1 MKDVMLADTP
11 IEERAQI
18 LRDSC
23 DKIVEKCYTR
33 KFDTKETNEK
43 RAELA
48 NVSIQIADLEEK
60 LAEVRADLKGRIK
73 PLAERMGKIRGELK
87 AGGEWVSGECY
98 QFLDADEGKVAM
110 YDPNGYKIE
119 ERDMRPE
126 ERTRTIFQG
135 IRENMTVQMSK
146 TGTDN

>member
-87 AGGEWVSGECY
+87 LVE
-98 QFLDADEGKVAM
+98 
-110 YDPNGYKIE
+110 NGYL
-119 ERDMRPE
+119 
-126 ERTRTIFQG
+126 
-135 IRENMTVQMSK
+135 ENVTSS
-146 TGTDN
+146 

>member
-11 IEERAQI
+11 IEQRAQI

-33 KFDTKETNEK
+33 KFNTEETNEK

-60 LAEVRADLKGRIK
+60 LAEIRADYKGRIK
-73 PLAERMGKIRGELK
+73 PLIERMGKIRGELK
-87 AGGEWVSGECY
+87 SGGEWITGECY
-98 QFLDADEGKVAM
+98 QFLDAEENKVAL

-126 ERTRTIFQG
+126 ERSRTIFQG
-135 IRENMTVQMSK
+135 IRENMKVQMSK

>member
-11 IEERAQI
+11 IEQRAQI

-33 KFDTKETNEK
+33 KFNTEETNEK

-60 LAEVRADLKGRIK
+60 LAEIRADYKGRIK
-73 PLAERMGKIRGELK
+73 PLIERMGKIRGELK
-87 AGGEWVSGECY
+87 SGGEWVTGECY
-98 QFLDADEGKVAM
+98 QFLDAEENKVAL

-119 ERDMRPE
+119 ERDMRQE
-126 ERTRTIFQG
+126 ERSRTIFQG
-135 IRENMTVQMSK
+135 IRENMKVQMSK

>member
-11 IEERAQI
+11 IEEREQI

-23 DKIVEKCYTR
+23 DKIVEKSYTR
-33 KFDTKETNEK
+33 KFSTNETNEK
-43 RAELA
+43 RIEFA
-48 NVSIQIADLEEK
+48 NVSIQIKELENK
-60 LAEVRADLKGRIK
+60 LIEIRADYKGRIK
-73 PLAERMGKIRGELK
+73 PLVERMEKILEELK
-87 AGGEWVSGECY
+87 AGGEWVTGECY
-98 QFLDADEGKVAM
+98 QFLDADEGKTAL

-126 ERTRTIFQG
+126 ERQRTMFQG
-135 IRENMTVQMSK
+135 IRGNMKVQMSK

>member
-11 IEERAQI
+11 LEERAQI

-33 KFDTKETNEK
+33 KFDTKETSEK

-48 NVSIQIADLEEK
+48 NVSIQIADLEER
-60 LAEVRADLKGRIK
+60 LAEIRADYKGRIK
-73 PLAERMGKIRGELK
+73 PLIERLGKIRGELK

-98 QFLDADEGKVAM
+98 QFLDAEEGKAAL
-110 YDPNGYKIE
+110 YDPSGYKIE
-119 ERDMRPE
+119 ERDLRPE

>member
-11 IEERAQI
+11 IEEREQI

-23 DKIVEKCYTR
+23 DKIVEKSYTR
-33 KFDTKETNEK
+33 KFSTNETNEK
-43 RAELA
+43 RIEFA
-48 NVSIQIADLEEK
+48 NVSIQIKELENK
-60 LAEVRADLKGRIK
+60 LIEIRADYKGRIK
-73 PLAERMGKIRGELK
+73 PLVERMEKILEELK
-87 AGGEWVSGECY
+87 AGGEWVTGECY
-98 QFLDADEGKVAM
+98 QFLDADEGKTAL

>member
-1 MKDVMLADTP
+1 MLADTP
-11 IEERAQI
+11 IEQRAQI

-33 KFDTKETNEK
+33 KFNTEETNEK

-60 LAEVRADLKGRIK
+60 LAEIRADYKGRIK
-73 PLAERMGKIRGELK
+73 PLIERMGKIRGELK
-87 AGGEWVSGECY
+87 SGGEWVTGECY
-98 QFLDADEGKVAM
+98 QFLDAEENKVAL

-126 ERTRTIFQG
+126 ERSRTIFQG
-135 IRENMTVQMSK
+135 IRENMKVQMSK

>member
-18 LRDSC
+18 LRDNC
-23 DKIVEKCYTR
+23 DKIVEQCYTR
-33 KFDTKETNEK
+33 KFNTEETNEK

-60 LAEVRADLKGRIK
+60 LAEIRADYKGRIK
-73 PLAERMGKIRGELK
+73 PLIERMGKIRGELK
-87 AGGEWVSGECY
+87 SGGEWVSGECY
-98 QFLDADEGKVAM
+98 QFLDADEGKAAL
-110 YDPNGYKIE
+110 YDPKGYKIE

-126 ERTRTIFQG
+126 ERSRTIFQG
-135 IRENMTVQMSK
+135 IRENMKVQMSK